1 MYTYK
6 KKRKIYYG
14 IMIKWKWGYQCV
26 DHKIVDLKA
35 EGSPLLQGSDSTK
48 YRILIIFQDGTSV
61 CFLRLN
67 ELHNTKS
74 KTPKIHTHTQ
84 SHRLYYAATAPV
96 TKIALPNLRIRY
108 STK

>member
-1 MYTYK
+1 
-6 KKRKIYYG
+6 
-14 IMIKWKWGYQCV
+14 MIKWKWGYQCV

-35 EGSPLLQGSDSTK
+35 EGSPLIQGSDSTK

-61 CFLRLN
+61 CFLRLKGIAQYKIK
-67 ELHNTKS
+67 NTKN
-74 KTPKIHTHTQ
+74 THTHTQ

>member
-6 KKRKIYYG
+6 NKKIYYG

-61 CFLRLN
+61 CFLRL
-67 ELHNTKS
+67 KGIAQY
-74 KTPKIHTHTQ
+74 KIKNKKKYTHTQ
-84 SHRLYYAATAPV
+84 SHSLYHAATAPV
-96 TKIALPNLRIRY
+96 TRIALPNLRIRY

>member
-6 KKRKIYYG
+6 NKKIYYG

-61 CFLRLN
+61 CFLRLKGIAQYKIK
-67 ELHNTKS
+67 NTKN
-74 KTPKIHTHTQ
+74 THTHTVTQ
-84 SHRLYYAATAPV
+84 AVSCSHSPCYL
-96 TKIALPNLRIRY
+96 ALPNLKIRY

>member
-14 IMIKWKWGYQCV
+14 IMIKWKWGYHCV
-26 DHKIVDLKA
+26 DHKIVDLKE
-35 EGSPLLQGSDSTK
+35 EGSPLIQGSDSTK

-67 ELHNTKS
+67 ELHKTKS
-74 KTPKIHTHTQ
+74 KTPKIHTHTH
-84 SHRLYYAATAPV
+84 SHTGCIMQPQPLLL
-96 TKIALPNLRIRY
+96 K
-108 STK
+108 

>member
-6 KKRKIYYG
+6 KKEIYYG

-74 KTPKIHTHTQ
+74 KTPKIHTHTH
-84 SHRLYYAATAPV
+84 SHTGCIMQPQPLLL
-96 TKIALPNLRIRY
+96 K
-108 STK
+108 